1 MDALPSPGTVQ
12 VHTHSVALA
21 SFASQWS
28 ADPGPLIAAAIALAL
43 FTHGFIRLRRRGR
56 RDHAS
61 WDRAALFGL
70 GVAVSVIPLV
80 SPIDP
85 LSDDYLLSVHMFEH
99 VALGDAGPALM
110 VCAVRG
116 PLLVFMLPGIV
127 LRPLARSA
135 RIRSGLG
142 YLTRPR
148 VSLAAWVF
156 VMGAWHLPWVYD
168 YAVAHQTVHDLEHLS
183 FAIVGVLVWIQLI
196 DPARHGRLRVPQR
209 LLFALAL
216 FVFGQV
222 LADVLLL
229 SLTPLYPHYA
239 DQPIRVMGVSPL
251 LDQRLAGFVMMIE
264 QALSLGTCALVLHLS
279 TRRHTA
285 VARPSEATP
294 GRPAEKPTG
303 RVIL

>member
-1 MDALPSPGTVQ
+1 M
-12 VHTHSVALA
+12 
-21 SFASQWS
+21 
-28 ADPGPLIAAAIALAL
+28 
-43 FTHGFIRLRRRGR
+43 
-56 RDHAS
+56 
-61 WDRAALFGL
+61 FGL
-70 GVAVSVIPLV
+70 GVAVSVVPLV

-116 PLLVFMLPGIV
+116 PLLVFMLPGLV

-135 RIRSGLG
+135 RIRGGFG

-148 VSLAAWVF
+148 VSLAAWV
-156 VMGAWHLPWVYD
+156 VVLAAWHVPWVYD

-183 FAIVGVLVWIQLI
+183 FAVVGVLVWIQLV

-229 SLTPLYPHYA
+229 TLTPLYPHYA
-239 DQPIRVMGVSPL
+239 NQPLRVMGISPL
-251 LDQRLAGFVMMIE
+251 LDQRLAGFVMMTE
-264 QALSLGTCALVLHLS
+264 QALSLGTFALVLHLS
-279 TRRHTA
+279 SRPRPA
-285 VARPSEATP
+285 VARAHEATP
-294 GRPAEKPTG
+294 AHQTASET
-303 RVIL
+303 